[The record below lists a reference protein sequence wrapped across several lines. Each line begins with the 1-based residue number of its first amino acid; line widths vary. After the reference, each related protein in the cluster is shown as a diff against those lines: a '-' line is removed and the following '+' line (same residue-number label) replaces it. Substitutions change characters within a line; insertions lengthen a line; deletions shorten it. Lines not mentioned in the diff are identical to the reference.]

1 VQVAAQADIF
11 ESRIVAHHRNKYDLD
26 DLIGPSRREHHG
38 GTHQR
43 ENNIVSDTQLVQLT
57 ESAGVALGAF
67 DFSTHEGK
75 GIRVFVQGFG

>member
-1 VQVAAQADIF
+1 M
-11 ESRIVAHHRNKYDLD
+11 
-26 DLIGPSRREHHG
+26 
-38 GTHQR
+38 
-43 ENNIVSDTQLVQLT
+43 QLVQLT